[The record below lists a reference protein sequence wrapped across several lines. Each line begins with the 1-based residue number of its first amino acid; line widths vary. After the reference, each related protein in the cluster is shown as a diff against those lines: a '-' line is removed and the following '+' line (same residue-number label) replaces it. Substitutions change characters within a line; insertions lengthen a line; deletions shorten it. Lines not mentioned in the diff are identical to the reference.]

1 MYSLSLLFCQFSSN
15 TVSSPVYYSSFV
27 SKNFP
32 LLKKNKTKKN
42 AWSQVTLEVK
52 CAWWL
57 AFVLH
62 PISLFSFFC
71 FDLPITQTFF
81 DFPWRFDLP
90 GVDCGNQGVSAACE
104 TWKLTETQYCGRH
117 DIIFL
122 RVGEGELHT
131 FSAFIN
137 NVKRRGGSRIF
148 FRRGCTRLLLY
159 FNTNK
164 PHSFFFLQ
172 NRKCWNLETW
182 KCYFQ

>member
-1 MYSLSLLFCQFSSN
+1 MPFVRRVTSKKWCTAVQNIEFIVYSLSLLFGQFSSN

-32 LLKKNKTKKN
+32 LLKKKKKKKN

-90 GVDCGNQGVSAACE
+90 GVDCGNQGGQCSVWNME
-104 TWKLTETQYCGRH
+104 TDGKA
-117 DIIFL
+117 IIL
-122 RVGEGELHT
+122 R
-131 FSAFIN
+131 S
-137 NVKRRGGSRIF
+137 
-148 FRRGCTRLLLY
+148 
-159 FNTNK
+159 
-164 PHSFFFLQ
+164 
-172 NRKCWNLETW
+172 TW
-182 KCYFQ
+182 YYIS